1 MGKIVLF
8 GEGNY
13 AAEAYYYFTNDSD
26 HTVVAFTADKEY
38 IKSEKFYDLPVVP
51 FEQVVKTYPPEE
63 YGMFVAVGYQNL
75 NRLRAEKCREAKEK
89 GYKLVNYISTKAS
102 NIGKVEIGENCLI
115 LENSTLQPCSR
126 IGNNVTIWS
135 NNLIGHH
142 ASIED
147 HCYVAGQ
154 VVVAGN
160 TTIEPHCFIGVGVT
174 IGHELR
180 IGRESIIGAGSIV
193 TKNVKPKSVY
203 IASDTPKYR
212 LDSAAFL
219 KLSGL

>member
-1 MGKIVLF
+1 
-8 GEGNY
+8 
-13 AAEAYYYFTNDSD
+13 
-26 HTVVAFTADKEY
+26 VA
-38 IKSEKFYDLPVVP
+38 L
-51 FEQVVKTYPPEE
+51 
-63 YGMFVAVGYQNL
+63 GYQHL
-75 NRLRAEKCREAKEK
+75 NQLRAEKCREAKEK
-89 GYKLVNYISTKAS
+89 GYKLVSYISTKAS

-147 HCYVAGQ
+147 HCYIAGQ

-160 TTIEPHCFIGVGVT
+160 STIEPYCFIGVGAT

-180 IGRESIIGAGSIV
+180 IGRESIIGAGALI
-193 TKNVKPKSVY
+193 TKNVKPKSVH
-203 IASDTPKYR
+203 IALDTPQYR
-212 LDSAAFL
+212 LDSSAFL